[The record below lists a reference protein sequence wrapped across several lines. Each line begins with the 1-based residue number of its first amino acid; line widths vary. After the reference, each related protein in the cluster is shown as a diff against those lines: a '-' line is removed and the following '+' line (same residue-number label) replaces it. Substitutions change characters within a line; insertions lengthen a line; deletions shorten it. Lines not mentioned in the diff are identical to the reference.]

1 MGSGPGKF
9 VQNDVDVEVFLLGFD
24 NPIILVIVSVAKIS
38 QLHQDG
44 FLGVL
49 ILVLLIDL
57 LSVGSQSLL
66 LYFHMIPLIGG
77 HTLLL

>member
-1 MGSGPGKF
+1 MGSSPGKF
-9 VQNDVDVEVFLLGFD
+9 VQNDVEVVEVFLLGFD
-24 NPIILVIVSVAKIS
+24 NPIVLVIVSVAKIK
-38 QLHQDG
+38 QLYQDG

-66 LYFHMIPLIGG
+66 L
-77 HTLLL
+77 